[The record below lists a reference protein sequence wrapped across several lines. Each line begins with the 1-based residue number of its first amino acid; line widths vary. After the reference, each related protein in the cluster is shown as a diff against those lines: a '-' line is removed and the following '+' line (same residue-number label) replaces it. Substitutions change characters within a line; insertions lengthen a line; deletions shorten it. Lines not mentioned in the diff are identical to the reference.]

1 MFAGIWLVLTS
12 LLLRR
17 EQSVKTAMLIF
28 SNQLHLIQRDDLEI
42 LVHVLCIC
50 WSHGAVLEPTQSS
63 LSRRRRAPGLR
74 DGDQYS

>member
-17 EQSVKTAMLIF
+17 KQSVKTAMLIF

-42 LVHVLCIC
+42 LVHFLFCVFVGPTERRWDQCR
-50 WSHGAVLEPTQSS
+50 AV
-63 LSRRRRAPGLR
+63 
-74 DGDQYS
+74 